1 MPIPRP
7 EVCEG
12 KLKKRQEVE
21 EDVSVSC
28 SGSVGDVHGVF
39 LFGGWWMMIIDV
51 FDG

>member
-39 LFGGWWMMIIDV
+39 FVWWMMVD
-51 FDG
+51 DDY